1 MASLG
6 PGPET
11 ASSTLIARVK
21 AILMAPLTEWPR
33 IEAEQTTI
41 GDIYRS
47 YVLPLAAIGP
57 VARLIGS
64 QVFGYGAFGFSYRPP
79 LIGSIATAVVS
90 YIVTLVGVYL
100 LALVIDMLA
109 PQFGATPNRT
119 QAFKV
124 AAYGATASW
133 IAGIFGL
140 IPMLGILGIVG
151 LYSLYLIYVGLPV
164 LMKVPADK
172 AAPYTIVVIVVTA
185 IASLLVGAVAAPV
198 AMMFAGPSLTS
209 MGSASGVVTV
219 PGAGSVDLGKLDE
232 ASKKMEAATQQMQSG
247 QGKPAIGGDVLQ
259 GLLPAALPGLTRT
272 SIESS
277 SAGAA
282 GLNGSQAEAHYGS
295 GENEIVLRITDMG
308 ALGGLT
314 ALGGALNVQSS
325 KTTATGY
332 ERVGKVDGRMTTEK
346 YDSAEKHGSYSTIV
360 GDRIMVEAEGSAPSG
375 DAFKAAVASVDLGR
389 VDTLAHQ

>member
-11 ASSTLIARVK
+11 ANSALIARVK
-21 AILMAPLTEWPR
+21 AILLSPLTEWPR
-33 IEAEQTTI
+33 IEAEQSSI

-79 LIGSIATAVVS
+79 LIGSIVTAVVS
-90 YIVTLVGVYL
+90 YIVTLVSVYL

-124 AAYGATASW
+124 AAYGATAGW

-140 IPMLGILGIVG
+140 IPMLSFLAIVG
-151 LYSLYLIYVGLPV
+151 LYSLYLIYLGLPV

-172 AAPYTIVVIVVTA
+172 ATPYTIVVIVVTA
-185 IASLLVGAVAAPV
+185 IASLVIGAIAAPV
-198 AMMFAGPSLTS
+198 AMLFAGPMLTAS
-209 MGSASGVVTV
+209 SGSTSGVVTV
-219 PGAGSVDLGKLDE
+219 PGAGSVDLGKL
-232 ASKKMEAATQQMQSG
+232 EAASQRMQNG
-247 QGKPAIGGDVLQ
+247 QGKPVIAGNVLQ
-259 GLLPAALPGLTRT
+259 GLLPTSLPGLART

-295 GENEIVLRITDMG
+295 GENEIVLRVTDMG

-314 ALGGALNVQSS
+314 ALGGALNVESS
-325 KTTATGY
+325 KQTATGY

-346 YDSAEKHGSYSTIV
+346 YDSADKRGSYSTIV

-389 VDTLAHQ
+389 VATLAGQ